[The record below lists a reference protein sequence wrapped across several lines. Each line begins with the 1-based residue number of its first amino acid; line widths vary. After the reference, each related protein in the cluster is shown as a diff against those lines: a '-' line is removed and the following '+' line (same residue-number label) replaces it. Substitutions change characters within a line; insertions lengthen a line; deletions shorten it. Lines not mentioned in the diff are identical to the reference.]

1 LPQVRLSAIYCARP
15 YMDYLDASVRSV
27 LPFVETI
34 LIGVSA
40 SKPIDRES
48 LRAACAGSADVRVH
62 TGPKAAGWL
71 GPREE
76 ADGTSALPGICCIE
90 GEWKDEAEC
99 TTALV
104 QELSARGITHAL
116 LMEPEDVLAARDLD
130 CMLEF
135 VNAHPEAD
143 QFLVRCQDYWKS
155 PSYRIDPPDPKPR
168 VLIARITKP
177 TRVVAPGRTKESP
190 AILLPEATA
199 ALHRFTFASP
209 SKIVKERVALM
220 GMPPDVRQRW
230 EAEIWQTWNRQRS
243 QRNLHPVS
251 PERYRVAQRINL
263 ASLPQSLCGH
273 PCLQFEIAGESH
285 RDAPVFSVLFK
296 VASGPDGVEALLDNL
311 ARTAPDCFEWIAC
324 VPETSPGTAEFL
336 KQKPGAKVAAI
347 RSQSSSPMSAWSD
360 GVQMAEGEI
369 LVFLQDQLRFEGDW
383 LEGIQTAMER
393 AESHPASSLEGQV
406 SRLKCQPSSWPRCVY
421 LPRIAPL
428 GSLENGVVSSN
439 GPQTSMTAG
448 QLLFEQ
454 RRGHFYGEVTPVE
467 DSLVLEALACWA
479 CSRKSWTRVVA
490 SFATSNSNLQ
500 IAESATGDTPTL
512 PSHFRERTSPQRIL
526 SRESR
531 GGNLASQHAA
541 TPKAYLVEDTL
552 VFCASPSKSHT
563 ADLKAEINEGE
574 LQNSHSALITHH
586 SSLAVSLIIPVFNN
600 LHLTQQCLDSI
611 FQNTTPGLYEVI
623 VVDNGST
630 DGSRE
635 YLQSL
640 EPRIRCIRNP
650 RNLFFGRGCNRGAW
664 AARGANLLFLNND
677 TVVKPGWLEAMLEV
691 LAESPEIGIVGNKQ
705 LFPVSNPIYSGL
717 VWHAGMTFTEQK
729 DSWHAFF
736 GFDTD
741 HPAVN
746 VQRDYPCVT
755 GCCLLIRKSL
765 FERLRGFDPWF
776 QNGYEDTDLCLRAG
790 QAGARIVYTPK
801 SEIVHHVS
809 ASESRFDRH
818 VANFLRFR
826 ERWAEHIVPSEVSC
840 YREAGLLGPKIPSSG
855 EEGMPAAGRRGWSAG
870 AFTDPCRI
878 GFISAFNQQ
887 SAFADYARQLLAE
900 FPSESFVV
908 LSDYAVHSRLS
919 HPDPQTVI
927 RCWDPSGSWLQPL
940 VRWIHTLELKVLH
953 INLDLAILQVGI
965 LNVLKAAKDNGKK
978 LVFTFHHTSPP
989 SALLRELCDLADA
1002 VIVHSPPSRME
1013 LILNGCEISKIY
1025 VITPGVAQRE
1035 TPAVQERSPGSQ
1047 FPDGDMRKKLGL
1059 GVFSKMI
1066 ATPGFVSRRKGI
1078 LEVINSLAN
1087 IRSVLD
1093 VHYLVLGT
1101 ADAEDPQS
1109 TEYLKECKAQVRQLR
1124 LERQVRFVDRF
1135 LPAAELSEFLLC
1147 ADAVVLPYQTGRHA
1161 WSSAAALALS
1171 LGRPVVASGD
1181 PMFSDLGDAVLRATG
1196 GLSLAQ
1202 AIVSV
1207 LTNPFLAGQLQQQ
1220 ARAYAVAHTWKT
1232 CAAEHWKVYGQVLA
1246 RSQRHGVSP
1255 FVGYQVWNARTLSA
1269 SGAEKLLPQL
1279 KARLFGRVIEFASR
1293 SLELTEAIQ
1302 PEASVTP
1309 QNEVAALAKSFQT
1322 RTSFLTLD
1330 EFKTS
1335 TLASQAFDTILL
1347 HLSEE
1352 AEPCAKLVRALLP
1365 HLSPRQKI
1373 LLVLDVANPK
1383 SIQAARQ
1390 FESAGGIVASRVDLA
1405 GSLQLI
1411 EFTKSDPPGNGA
1423 RQNRNLLPPATE
1435 ERTAPKPAAG
1445 VVAGS
1450 SGNSES
1456 HAQTRAITKPD
1467 ELNALPHVCWEGP
1480 QLVNHSLALVNRELE
1495 HGLLAS
1501 GRVHLSILPVGSD
1514 SFANELAARDRKL
1527 KQHYGRTSGAPVEV
1541 HVRHQWPP
1549 NWTPPAEGHFVVI
1562 QPWEYGSLPV
1572 EWVQQVN
1579 ELADE
1584 VWAPSTFVRNLYLQ
1598 SGVAPNRVHVIPNG
1612 VDTELFSPE
1621 APPLQIRSRKKFRFL
1636 FVGGTIAR
1644 KGIDLLLQ
1652 AYVQSFSAEDE
1663 VVLVIKDMGVGSIY
1677 QGQSLGDRIR
1687 QIQQDPRAP
1696 EIVYLDQDLSARDIT
1711 ALYTACHCLVH
1722 PYRGEGFALPVLEA
1736 MSCGL
1741 PVIVTAGGAT
1751 DDFVDDSVGYR
1762 ISAKK
1767 QVFGNR
1773 EISGMK
1779 TMGDLWMLEPDSQE
1793 LADAL
1798 AHVFRHREE
1807 AQEKGRF
1814 GRRRAETE
1822 WTWKHASHRALERIN
1837 RLRQAPVLRF
1847 QQKAECVV
1855 LLNTPSE
1862 APLEAVRLTL
1872 NSLIQNSYAALK
1884 IYLHSTGDRSAL
1896 EGLAAEFSQVT
1907 LASCPEM
1914 PGVIAQVRWEVRAP
1928 YLALLSTTLRFSKQ
1942 WLTQIASI
1950 VQQVGGD
1957 LIVAPS
1963 IDLEGADHYVRYEGN
1978 GDDHSFQKFS
1988 RALWRSQRSKFQ
2000 PLESVP
2006 AGCAVLS
2013 WSCLERDAGQ
2023 FASGQEWLKK
2033 LCEGGVPAYW
2043 AQDTFV
2049 GLL

>member
-1 LPQVRLSAIYCARP
+1 
-15 YMDYLDASVRSV
+15 MDYLNASVRSV

-34 LIGVSA
+34 LIGVTA
-40 SKPIDRES
+40 CKPIDQE
-48 LRAACAGSADVRVH
+48 LLLAACAGSADVRVR
-62 TGPKAAGWL
+62 TRLPKVAGWL
-71 GPREE
+71 GPACEE
-76 ADGTSALPGICCIE
+76 ADETSALPGIRCIE
-90 GEWKDEAEC
+90 GAWKDEVEC
-99 TTALV
+99 VSALV
-104 QELSARGITHAL
+104 KELLAQGITHAL
-116 LMEPEDVLAARDLD
+116 LLEPEDVLGCGDLD

-135 VNAHPEAD
+135 VKTHPKAG

-155 PSYRIDPPDPKPR
+155 PSYRVDPPDPETR
-168 VLIARITKP
+168 VLISRITER
-177 TRVVAPGRTKESP
+177 TRIVAPGRTNESP
-190 AILLPEATA
+190 VISLPEAAGT
-199 ALHRFTFASP
+199 LHRFTFASP
-209 SKIVKERVALM
+209 SKLVKRRVAAM
-220 GMPPDVRQRW
+220 DMSPDVRQRW
-230 EAEIWQTWNRQRS
+230 EAEVWQTWNGQRS

-251 PERYRVAQRINL
+251 PERFRAAQRINL

-273 PCLQFEIAGESH
+273 PYLQFDVAGES
-285 RDAPVFSVLFK
+285 RRAAPVFSLLFEA
-296 VASGPDGVEALLDNL
+296 ASEPDAVEALLDNL
-311 ARTAPDCFEWIAC
+311 ARTAPDRVEWIAC

-336 KQKPGAKVAAI
+336 KQKPGAKVATI
-347 RSQSSSPMSAWSD
+347 RSQSLSPMSAWSD
-360 GVQMAEGEI
+360 GVQMAEGEV
-369 LVFLQDQLRFEGDW
+369 LVFLQDHLRFEGDW
-383 LEGIQTAMER
+383 LEGIQAAMER
-393 AESHPASSLEGQV
+393 SESRPVSSLKAQVAMIKGQM
-406 SRLKCQPSSWPRCVY
+406 SSPAMRVY
-421 LPRIAPL
+421 LPRISHLAA
-428 GSLENGVVSSN
+428 LEAGAVPSD
-439 GPQTSMTAG
+439 GPQTSMTAR

-454 RRGHFYGEVTPVE
+454 RRGRFYRELTLVE
-467 DSLVLEALACWA
+467 DSLVPEELPCWA
-479 CSRKSWTRVVA
+479 ISRKAWTRLAA
-490 SFATSNSNLQ
+490 SSELSNAKSR
-500 IAESATGDTPTL
+500 IVDSADGDFQPKVECH
-512 PSHFRERTSPQRIL
+512 SHERTS
-526 SRESR
+526 SRREVSPERR
-531 GGNLASQHAA
+531 GGNPVSPPAA
-541 TPKAYLVEDTL
+541 APTTAYIVEDTL
-552 VFCASPSKSHT
+552 VFSARPSKSHI
-563 ADLKAEINEGE
+563 ADLNCEINEGKV
-574 LQNSHSALITHH
+574 QNSQSTNSDSALSTQHL
-586 SSLAVSLIIPVFNN
+586 LAASIIIPVFNN

-640 EPRIRCIRNP
+640 EPRIRYIRNP
-650 RNLFFGRGCNRGAW
+650 GNLFFARGCNRGAW
-664 AARGANLLFLNND
+664 AARSANLLFLNND
-677 TVVKPGWLEAMLEV
+677 TVVTPGWLEAMLEV
-691 LAESPEIGIVGNKQ
+691 LTQSPEIGIVGNKQ
-705 LFPVSNPIYSGL
+705 LFPASNPIYSGL

-729 DSWHAFF
+729 DSWHVFF
-736 GFDTD
+736 GFDAD

-818 VANFLRFR
+818 IANFLRFR
-826 ERWAEHIVPSEVSC
+826 ERWAERIVPSEVSC
-840 YREAGLLGPKIPSSG
+840 YREAGLT
-855 EEGMPAAGRRGWSAG
+855 AAGSPEQHSALSTQDS
-870 AFTDPCRI
+870 AP
-878 GFISAFNQQ
+878 GFRVGLISAFNQQ
-887 SAFADYARQLLAE
+887 SAFADYASQLLAE

-919 HPDPQTVI
+919 YPDPQAVI

-940 VRWIHTLELKVLH
+940 ARWIHTLEVKVLH
-953 INLDLAILQVGI
+953 INLDLVVLESGF
-965 LNVLKAAKDNGKK
+965 LNVLKAARDNGKK
-978 LVFTFHHTSPP
+978 LVFTLHHASPP
-989 SALLRELCDLADA
+989 SALLREFCDLADA
-1002 VIVHSPPSRME
+1002 VMVHSLASRME
-1013 LILNGCEISKIY
+1013 LVLNGCEISKIH
-1025 VITPGVAQRE
+1025 VVTPGVAQRE
-1035 TPAVQERSPGSQ
+1035 ASTVEEGSREGQ
-1047 FPDGDMRKKLGL
+1047 FPDHSLRQKLGL
-1059 GVFSKMI
+1059 GIFSKII

-1078 LEVINSLAN
+1078 LEVINSLAS
-1087 IRSVLD
+1087 IRNVLD
-1093 VHYLVLGT
+1093 VHYLVLGA

-1124 LERQVRFVDRF
+1124 LERQVTFVDRF

-1161 WSSAAALALS
+1161 WSSSAALALS

-1181 PMFSDLGDAVLRATG
+1181 PMFSDLRDAVLRATG

-1220 ARAYAVAHTWKT
+1220 ARAYAAAHTWKT
-1232 CAAEHWKVYGQVLA
+1232 CAAEHWKVYREVLA
-1246 RSQRHGVSP
+1246 HSGQHGISP
-1255 FVGYQVWNARTLSA
+1255 FVQYQVWNAGTLSA

-1279 KARLFGRVIEFASR
+1279 KARLFGKVIEFASR
-1293 SLELTEAIQ
+1293 SLELTEAIR
-1302 PEASVTP
+1302 PEASVTS

-1322 RTSFLTLD
+1322 RTPFLTLH

-1365 HLSPRQKI
+1365 HLSPRQNI
-1373 LLVLDVANPK
+1373 LLVLDDANPK

-1390 FESAGGIVASRVDLA
+1390 FESADGLVASRVDL
-1405 GSLQLI
+1405 GCSVQLI
-1411 EFTKSDPPGNGA
+1411 ELVKNETLRNGL
-1423 RQNRNLLPPATE
+1423 RENRLPSSTE
-1435 ERTAPKPAAG
+1435 EGAPRPAAG
-1445 VVAGS
+1445 S
-1450 SGNSES
+1450 RNLES
-1456 HAQTRAITKPD
+1456 NAQTQAIRKD
-1467 ELNALPHVCWEGP
+1467 NELDAHPHVCWEGP

-1495 HGLLAS
+1495 HGLLANGS
-1501 GRVHLSILPVGSD
+1501 VHLSILPVGSD
-1514 SFANELAARDRKL
+1514 SFANELGARDRKL
-1527 KQHYGRTSGAPVEV
+1527 KQHYGRTSAAPVTV

-1549 NWTPPAEGHFVVI
+1549 NWAPPGEGHFVVI

-1584 VWAPSTFVRNLYLQ
+1584 VWAPSTFVRDLYVQ
-1598 SGVAPNRVHVIPNG
+1598 SGVDPNRVHVIPNG
-1612 VDTELFSPE
+1612 VDTALFTPDT
-1621 APPLQIRSRKKFRFL
+1621 PPLPIHSRKKFRFL

-1652 AYVQSFSAEDE
+1652 AYLQSFSADDDVAL
-1663 VVLVIKDMGVGSIY
+1663 VVKDMGAGNIY
-1677 QGQSLGDRIR
+1677 QGQGLGDRIR
-1687 QIQQDPRAP
+1687 QIQQNLRAP
-1696 EIVYLDQDLSARDIT
+1696 EIVYLDQDLSARDI
-1711 ALYTACHCLVH
+1711 ASLYTACHCLAH

-1741 PVIVTAGGAT
+1741 PVIATAGGAT

-1762 ISAKK
+1762 IPAKK

-1779 TMGDLWMLEPDSQE
+1779 TVGDLWMLEPDSQK
-1793 LADAL
+1793 LADVL
-1798 AHVFRHREE
+1798 AHVFHHREE
-1807 AQEKGRF
+1807 AQEKGRL

-1822 WTWKHASHRALERIN
+1822 WTWQHASRRALERIN
-1837 RLRQAPVLRF
+1837 HLRQAPVLRL
-1847 QQKAECVV
+1847 QEKAACAV
-1855 LLNTPSE
+1855 LLNVPSE
-1862 APLEAVRLTL
+1862 APLEAFRLTL

-1884 IYLHSTGDRSAL
+1884 IYLHSAGDSSAL
-1896 EGLAAEFSQVT
+1896 EGLVAEFPQVT
-1907 LASCPEM
+1907 LARGSEM
-1914 PGVIAQVRWEVRAP
+1914 SGVIAQIRREVRAP
-1928 YLALLSTTLRFSKQ
+1928 YLALLSTPLRFSKQ
-1942 WLTQIASI
+1942 WLTQITSVA
-1950 VQQVGGD
+1950 QQVGGD

-2000 PLESVP
+2000 PLASVP

-2013 WSCLERDAGQ
+2013 WSCLERNAGQ
-2023 FASGQEWLKK
+2023 FASAQEWLER
-2033 LCEGGVPAYW
+2033 LRESGVPAYW

-2049 GLL
+2049 GQL